1 VNYQTLRQGFATVGL
16 VALLCGSLVTDAD
29 AGTARSGPKKDLM
42 PAFST
47 GLILKISG
55 DEAVTS
61 TLIAKARIAAAK
73 RGVSLSHARKLA
85 RGGDLLALDK
95 ALPDAAIRLL
105 ADEIAKLDDRID
117 YVEPDVVMV
126 PMGLSNDKHVAAQW
140 NLTDPV
146 GGIYVNEAWPMS
158 KGQGVVVAVVDG
170 GVRPHTD
177 LMANVLPGYDFVS
190 NRGAARDGNGRD
202 ALAWDEGNWTTAGQC
217 GTDQID
223 PDDSTWHGTHVA
235 GTIGAVSNNN
245 IGVAGVA
252 PRAKVLPVRALGR
265 CGGYTSDIIDGML
278 WAAGLAV
285 DGVPGNPHPA
295 RVINLSLGS
304 VNACSRSF
312 QAAIDAV
319 RAQGAV
325 VVAAAGNSNID
336 VARISPAGCQGV
348 IAVAANTRD
357 GKKAY
362 YSNYGKRISVA
373 APGGDMRLEAEN
385 GILSTYNT
393 GTKRPGLDV
402 LAYMQGTSM
411 AAPHVAG
418 VAALMLS
425 INPRLSPDTVQMLLK
440 QSARPMPAAA
450 CRGGCGGGLLDA
462 AAAVAAAAVAN

>member
-1 VNYQTLRQGFATVGL
+1 MNRSTRCTRVLAGLMAALSVTLSWQAQ
-16 VALLCGSLVTDAD
+16 
-29 AGTARSGPKKDLM
+29 AGTRGGKVTPERI

-47 GLILKISG
+47 GLIVKIKT
-55 DEAVTS
+55 DALLDS
-61 TLIAKARIAAAK
+61 TLIAKARAAAA
-73 RGVSLSHARKLA
+73 RQGISLSHVRKLA

-95 ALPDAAIRLL
+95 ALPDVALRRLAA
-105 ADEIAKLDDRID
+105 EIQKLDERID

-158 KGQGVVVAVVDG
+158 KGQGVVVAVVDSG
-170 GVRPHTD
+170 IRPHVD

-202 ALAWDEGNWTTAGQC
+202 AFAWDEGNWTTAGQC
-217 GTDQID
+217 GADQID

-235 GTIGAVSNNN
+235 GTIAAVSNNS

-252 PRAKVLPVRALGR
+252 PKAKVLPVRALGR

-278 WAAGLAV
+278 WAAGLPV
-285 DGVPGNPHPA
+285 DGVPANPHPA

-325 VVAAAGNSNID
+325 VVAAAGNSDID

-348 IAVAANTRD
+348 IAVAASTRE

-373 APGGDMRLEAEN
+373 APGGDMLGVAEN
-385 GILSTYNT
+385 GILSTYNS
-393 GTKRPGLDV
+393 GTKRPGVDV

-418 VAALMLS
+418 VAALMLA
-425 INPRLSPDTVQMLLK
+425 INPSLNPDKVQMLLK
-440 QSARPMPAAA
+440 QSARPMSAAV
-450 CRGGCGGGLLDA
+450 CRGGCGGGLVDA